1 MKAVAPTGEKY
12 RVRRKWLPWRRK
24 AKGKD
29 LDWFDIPDL
38 GDDPIS
44 MIIFGIILVPLII
57 VLVVFLGEF
66 LLLLLVFPLVMI
78 ARSLFGTPWTIE
90 ITRTRDLVAAEK
102 VKGWGA
108 SRDRIRQIAKL
119 IEAGAVQQVIAP
131 TPTTPPVDRPF
142 Q

>member
-1 MKAVAPTGEKY
+1 MKAVTPTGEKY
-12 RVRRKWLPWRRK
+12 SVRRKWLPWRRK

-44 MIIFGIILVPLII
+44 MIIFGIVLVPLIVI
-57 VLVVFLGEF
+57 LVLFLGEF

-78 ARSLFGTPWTIE
+78 ARSIFGKPWTIE
-90 ITRTRDLVAAEK
+90 VTRKRELVAAEK

-131 TPTTPPVDRPF
+131 APPAPPVDRRF
-142 Q
+142 